1 MRNFRTKIGKGGRL
15 VIPSQYR
22 NALGLQP
29 GDEVTMVLEDEELK
43 ILSPRQAIDRAQR
56 LVRHYIPKQRN
67 LSGELI
73 RERRKEAKHE

>member
-1 MRNFRTKIGKGGRL
+1 M
-15 VIPSQYR
+15 IPSHYR

-73 RERRKEAKHE
+73 RERRRQAKHE

>member
-1 MRNFRTKIGKGGRL
+1 M
-15 VIPSQYR
+15 IPSQYR